1 MKVRRVI
8 ATAAW
13 IAFGFALLAAI
24 FAGYQHPAFLI
35 DFSNLLFCG

>member
-1 MKVRRVI
+1 MKIGRLLAAV
-8 ATAAW
+8 AW
-13 IAFGFALLAAI
+13 IALGFALLAAI